1 MPLASV
7 VKSSPSAA
15 QTRRYLRPGARDKV
29 RPCLPGKHTWLS
41 RKGANIVIDK
51 LGSDMFDA
59 SLRAMPWRS
68 RIVMVSFAAGRISE
82 VKVIYL
88 LIIKDY
94 YIGLQWTDY
103 CDRQS
108 LRMPWRTP
116 R

>member
-1 MPLASV
+1 
-7 VKSSPSAA
+7 
-15 QTRRYLRPGARDKV
+15 
-29 RPCLPGKHTWLS
+29 
-41 RKGANIVIDK
+41 
-51 LGSDMFDA
+51 
-59 SLRAMPWRS
+59 MPWRS